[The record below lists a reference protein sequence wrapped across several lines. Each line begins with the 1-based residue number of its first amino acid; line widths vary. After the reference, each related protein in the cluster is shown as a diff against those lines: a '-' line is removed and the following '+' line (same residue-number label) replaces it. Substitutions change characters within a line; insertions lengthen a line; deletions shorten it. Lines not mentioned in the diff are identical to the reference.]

1 MYLGT
6 YAPRDRFVKGL
17 MQMRSRSRRLAGWLG
32 VLLTALV
39 LAIAQAPATALA
51 EGGVAK
57 VGDAEYATFDEAFA
71 AATDGQTVTL
81 LADAT
86 TKGLDVKKDVTID
99 GAGHSLAFVEK
110 GIALWGKSLTL
121 KNVAATM
128 TGIGSTPY
136 TAEWS
141 WMTICASKNASITLD
156 NAKLSM
162 DGAGTGNNTHAIYLT
177 GNNKLNLQNGS
188 VLTVKNYK
196 QDALEWDG
204 GDGGYNLN
212 VTGGSKLVSDHNRSG
227 LAGTFYA
234 TVDASTVDVIN
245 STGNGSNGTYYTIKN
260 GSDVKFANNGNWG
273 ISAWRIDMTGS
284 SKLTATD
291 NGYSGVWTRVLNVD
305 ASCSV
310 DVKGNGTKGSA
321 TGSTGATNA
330 GISFWGNGKIASK
343 IERGANVV
351 ISNNAGSGIYTG
363 QKVCNLTIGSATIT
377 NNGTGAC
384 NVNGT
389 GADMGGGIYNV
400 GTLTLDPSVVL
411 YNNHAAVAG
420 DDLYTS
426 AGHTMTIGAVGT
438 DWILDDCNH
447 AIDSWY
453 DDSAST
459 RWCADAASKNHVAP
473 VAPGEQKANEAAVAI
488 KAAHGLTLDYA
499 YVGEAPAEAQLPAPM
514 TGLVN
519 TVGVNAAVQQP
530 VDGWTFDGWYVDEA
544 CTTKWVDE
552 TVLDASMTLYG
563 KWTKDPEPAPAPEPQ
578 EPGTT
583 TPEATK
589 PVKKT
594 SQKKVPATGDATSGA
609 FALLAVAGIAAA
621 AVAIKVR
628 K

>member
-1 MYLGT
+1 
-6 YAPRDRFVKGL
+6 
-17 MQMRSRSRRLAGWLG
+17 MRSKSRRLAGWLG

-39 LAIAQAPATALA
+39 LTFVQAPSAALA
-51 EGGVAK
+51 EGNVAR
-57 VGDAEYATFDEAFA
+57 VGDVEYATFDEAFA

-81 LADAT
+81 LANAT
-86 TKGLDVKKDVTID
+86 TKGLDVRKDVTVD

-110 GIALWGKSLTL
+110 GIALWGKSLVL

-136 TAEWS
+136 TAEWG
-141 WMTICASKNASITLD
+141 WVTICASKNASITLD

-196 QDALEWDG
+196 QDALEWDH

-212 VTGGSKLVSDHNRSG
+212 VTGGSKFISDHNRSG
-227 LAGTFYA
+227 ITGTFYA
-234 TVDASTVDVIN
+234 TVDASTVEVTN

-284 SKLTATD
+284 SKLAATD

-453 DDSAST
+453 DDSADA
-459 RWCADAASKNHVAP
+459 RWCADAASDNHVAP
-473 VAPGEQKANEAAVAI
+473 VAAGEHAGVVAL
-488 KAAHGLTLDYA
+488 KAAHGLHVDYA
-499 YVGEAPAEAQLPAPM
+499 YVGDAPEEAQLPASA
-514 TGLVN
+514 TGLASG
-519 TVGVNAAVQQP
+519 TAFAAAEQQP

-544 CTTKWVDE
+544 CTTKWVDG

-563 KWTKDPEPAPAPEPQ
+563 KWTKDPEPVPAPEPQ
-578 EPGTT
+578 EPTKPSSTT
-583 TPEATK
+583 TTTVTK
-589 PVKKT
+589 T
-594 SQKKVPATGDATSGA
+594 TKKVPATGDVTSQA
-609 FALLAVAGIAAA
+609 FAVLAVAGIAAA

>member
-1 MYLGT
+1 
-6 YAPRDRFVKGL
+6 
-17 MQMRSRSRRLAGWLG
+17 MRSKSRRLAGWLG

-39 LAIAQAPATALA
+39 LTFVQAPSAALA

-71 AATDGQTVTL
+71 AAADGQTITL
-81 LADAT
+81 LANAT
-86 TKGLDVKKDVTID
+86 TKGLDVRKDVTVD
-99 GAGHSLAFVEK
+99 GTGHSLAFVEK

-136 TAEWS
+136 TAEWG

-227 LAGTFYA
+227 LTGTFYA

-245 STGNGSNGTYYTIKN
+245 STGNGSNGSHFDIRN
-260 GSDVKFANNGNWG
+260 GSSVTFSGNADHGLSAGNLSISNSTVTAENNGRNG
-273 ISAWRIDMTGS
+273 IIFTG
-284 SKLTATD
+284 KGAFKAAT
-291 NGYSGVWTRVLNVD
+291 VNV
-305 ASCSV
+305 S
-310 DVKGNGTKGSA
+310 GTKGKSYW
-321 TGSTGATNA
+321 NA
-330 GISFWGNGKIASK
+330 GIRLFKANAALTVDAASK
-343 IERGANVV
+343 VSITDNQVTGLFLDGGA
-351 ISNNAGSGIYTG
+351 
-363 QKVCNLTIGSATIT
+363 SATFADGAALT
-377 NNGTGAC
+377 VTGNDASQANC
-384 NVNGT
+384 AT
-389 GADMGGGIYNV
+389 EKDLARRGGGIVVREGASLVLPAVAQVNNNRA
-400 GTLTLDPSVVL
+400 TL
-411 YNNHAAVAG
+411 AG
-420 DDLYTS
+420 DDVYVEEGGSLTFS
-426 AGHTMTIGAVGT
+426 AANSGVKLSAFDGC
-438 DWILDDCNH
+438 DH
-447 AIDSWY
+447 AIDGWY
-453 DDSAST
+453 DDSADA
-459 RWCADAASKNHVAP
+459 RWSADAAEKNHVVP
-473 VAPGEQKANEAAVAI
+473 VAAGEHAGVVAL
-488 KAAHGLTLDYA
+488 KAAHGLHVDYA
-499 YVGEAPAEAQLPAPM
+499 YVGDAPEEAQLPASV
-514 TGLVN
+514 TGLATN
-519 TVGVNAAVQQP
+519 EAFTAAEQQA

-544 CTTKWVDE
+544 CSAKWVDGTE
-552 TVLDASMTLYG
+552 LGASMTLYG
-563 KWTKDPEPAPAPEPQ
+563 KWTRDPEPKPQ

-589 PVKKT
+589 PAKKT

-609 FALLAVAGIAAA
+609 FALLAVAGLAAA
-621 AVAIKVR
+621 GAAMKVR

>member
-1 MYLGT
+1 
-6 YAPRDRFVKGL
+6 
-17 MQMRSRSRRLAGWLG
+17 MRSKSRRLAGWLG

-39 LAIAQAPATALA
+39 LTFVQAPSAALA

-86 TKGLDVKKDVTID
+86 TRGLDVSKDVTVD

-136 TAEWS
+136 TAEWG

-227 LAGTFYA
+227 LTGTFYA

-245 STGNGSNGTYYTIKN
+245 STGNGSNGSHFDIRN
-260 GSDVKFANNGNWG
+260 GSSVTFSGNADHGLSAGNLSISNSTVTAENNGRNG
-273 ISAWRIDMTGS
+273 IIFTG
-284 SKLTATD
+284 KGAFKAAT
-291 NGYSGVWTRVLNVD
+291 VNV
-305 ASCSV
+305 S
-310 DVKGNGTKGSA
+310 GTKGKSYW
-321 TGSTGATNA
+321 NA
-330 GISFWGNGKIASK
+330 GIRLFKANAALTVDAASK
-343 IERGANVV
+343 VSITDNQVTGLFLDGGA
-351 ISNNAGSGIYTG
+351 
-363 QKVCNLTIGSATIT
+363 SATFADGAALT
-377 NNGTGAC
+377 VTGNDASQANC
-384 NVNGT
+384 AT
-389 GADMGGGIYNV
+389 EKDLARRGGGIVVREGASLVLPAVAQVNNNRA
-400 GTLTLDPSVVL
+400 TL
-411 YNNHAAVAG
+411 AG
-420 DDLYTS
+420 DDVYVEEGGSLTFS
-426 AGHTMTIGAVGT
+426 AANSGVKLSAFDGC
-438 DWILDDCNH
+438 DH
-447 AIDSWY
+447 AIDGWY
-453 DDSAST
+453 DDSADA
-459 RWCADAASKNHVAP
+459 RWSADAAEKNHVGP
-473 VAPGEQKANEAAVAI
+473 VAAGEHAGVVAL
-488 KAAHGLTLDYA
+488 KAAHGLHVDYA
-499 YVGEAPAEAQLPAPM
+499 YVGDAPEEAQLPASV
-514 TGLVN
+514 TGLATN
-519 TVGVNAAVQQP
+519 EAFTAAEQQA

-544 CTTKWVDE
+544 CSAKWVDGTE
-552 TVLDASMTLYG
+552 LGASMTLYG
-563 KWTKDPEPAPAPEPQ
+563 KWTRDPEPAPAPKPQ

-589 PVKKT
+589 PAKKT

-609 FALLAVAGIAAA
+609 FALLAVAGLV
-621 AVAIKVR
+621 VAGTAMKVR

>member
-1 MYLGT
+1 
-6 YAPRDRFVKGL
+6 
-17 MQMRSRSRRLAGWLG
+17 MRSKSRRLAGWLG

-39 LAIAQAPATALA
+39 LTFVQAPSAALA

-57 VGDAEYATFDEAFA
+57 VGDVEYATFDEAFA

-86 TKGLDVKKDVTID
+86 TRGLDVSKDVTVD

-136 TAEWS
+136 TAEWG

-227 LAGTFYA
+227 LTGTFYA

-245 STGNGSNGTYYTIKN
+245 STGNGSNGSHFDIRN
-260 GSDVKFANNGNWG
+260 GSSVTFSGNADHGLSAGNLSISNSTVTAENNGRNG
-273 ISAWRIDMTGS
+273 IIFTGEGAF
-284 SKLTATD
+284 KAAT
-291 NGYSGVWTRVLNVD
+291 
-305 ASCSV
+305 
-310 DVKGNGTKGSA
+310 VKVSGTKGKSYW
-321 TGSTGATNA
+321 NA
-330 GISFWGNGKIASK
+330 GIRLFKANAALTVDAASK
-343 IERGANVV
+343 VSITDNQVTGLFLDGGA
-351 ISNNAGSGIYTG
+351 
-363 QKVCNLTIGSATIT
+363 SATFADGAALT
-377 NNGTGAC
+377 VTGNDASQANC
-384 NVNGT
+384 AT
-389 GADMGGGIYNV
+389 EKDLARCGGGIVVREGASLVLPAAAQVNNNRA
-400 GTLTLDPSVVL
+400 TL
-411 YNNHAAVAG
+411 AG
-420 DDLYTS
+420 DDVYVEEGGSLTFS
-426 AGHTMTIGAVGT
+426 AANSGVKLSAFDGC
-438 DWILDDCNH
+438 DH
-447 AIDSWY
+447 AIDGWY
-453 DDSAST
+453 DDSADA
-459 RWCADAASKNHVAP
+459 RWSADAAEKNHVVP
-473 VAPGEQKANEAAVAI
+473 VAAGEHAGVVAL
-488 KAAHGLTLDYA
+488 KAAHGLHVDYA
-499 YVGEAPAEAQLPAPM
+499 YVGDAPEEAQLPASV
-514 TGLVN
+514 TGLATN
-519 TVGVNAAVQQP
+519 EAFTAAEQQA

-544 CTTKWVDE
+544 CSAKWVDGTE
-552 TVLDASMTLYG
+552 LGASMTLYG
-563 KWTKDPEPAPAPEPQ
+563 KWTRDPEPAPAPKPQ

-589 PVKKT
+589 PAKKT

-609 FALLAVAGIAAA
+609 FALLAVAGLV
-621 AVAIKVR
+621 VAGTAMKVR

>member
-1 MYLGT
+1 
-6 YAPRDRFVKGL
+6 
-17 MQMRSRSRRLAGWLG
+17 MRSKSRRLAGWLG

-39 LAIAQAPATALA
+39 LTFVQAPSAALA

-81 LADAT
+81 LANAT
-86 TKGLDVKKDVTID
+86 TKGLDVRKDGTVD
-99 GAGHSLAFVEK
+99 GGGHTLTFVEK

-136 TAEWS
+136 TAEWG

-227 LAGTFYA
+227 LTGTFYA
-234 TVDASTVDVIN
+234 TVDASTVEVTN
-245 STGNGSNGTYYTIKN
+245 STGNGSNGSHFDIRN
-260 GSDVKFANNGNWG
+260 GSSVTFSGNADHGLSAGNLSISNSTVTAENNGRNG
-273 ISAWRIDMTGS
+273 IIFTG
-284 SKLTATD
+284 KGAFKAAT
-291 NGYSGVWTRVLNVD
+291 
-305 ASCSV
+305 
-310 DVKGNGTKGSA
+310 VKVSGTKGKSYW
-321 TGSTGATNA
+321 NA
-330 GISFWGNGKIASK
+330 GIRLFKANAALTVDAASK
-343 IERGANVV
+343 VSITGNQVTGLFLDGGA
-351 ISNNAGSGIYTG
+351 
-363 QKVCNLTIGSATIT
+363 SATFADGATLSIT
-377 NNGTGAC
+377 GNDASQANCATKKDLAQC
-384 NVNGT
+384 
-389 GADMGGGIYNV
+389 GGG
-400 GTLTLDPSVVL
+400 VVVRGRASL
-411 YNNHAAVAG
+411 VLPAGAQVNNNRAALAG
-420 DDLYTS
+420 DDVYVEEGGSLDLS
-426 AGHTMTIGAVGT
+426 AANAGT
-438 DWILDDCNH
+438 ELNAFDGCAH
-447 AIDSWY
+447 AIDAWY
-453 DDSAST
+453 DDSADA
-459 RWCADAASKNHVAP
+459 RWSADAAEKNHVVP
-473 VAPGEQKANEAAVAI
+473 VAAGEHAGVVAL
-488 KAAHGLTLDYA
+488 KAAHGLHVDYA
-499 YVGEAPAEAQLPAPM
+499 YVGDAPEEAQLPASV
-514 TGLVN
+514 TGLATN
-519 TVGVNAAVQQP
+519 EAFTAAEQQA

-544 CTTKWVDE
+544 CSAKWVDGTE
-552 TVLDASMTLYG
+552 LGASMTLYG
-563 KWTKDPEPAPAPEPQ
+563 KWTRDPEPAPAPKPQ

-589 PVKKT
+589 PAKKT

-609 FALLAVAGIAAA
+609 FALLAVAGLV
-621 AVAIKVR
+621 VAGTAMKVR

>member
-1 MYLGT
+1 
-6 YAPRDRFVKGL
+6 
-17 MQMRSRSRRLAGWLG
+17 MRNKSRRLAGWLG

-39 LAIAQAPATALA
+39 LTFVQAPSAALA

-71 AATDGQTVTL
+71 AAADGQTITL
-81 LADAT
+81 LANAT
-86 TKGLDVKKDVTID
+86 TKGLDVRKDVTVD

-136 TAEWS
+136 TAEWG

-227 LAGTFYA
+227 LTGTFYA

-245 STGNGSNGTYYTIKN
+245 STGNGSNGSHFDIRN
-260 GSDVKFANNGNWG
+260 GSSVTFSGNADHGLSAGNLSISNSTVTAENNGRNG
-273 ISAWRIDMTGS
+273 IIFTG
-284 SKLTATD
+284 KGAFKAAT
-291 NGYSGVWTRVLNVD
+291 VNV
-305 ASCSV
+305 S
-310 DVKGNGTKGSA
+310 GTKGKSYW
-321 TGSTGATNA
+321 NA
-330 GISFWGNGKIASK
+330 GIRLFKANAALTVDAASK
-343 IERGANVV
+343 VSITDNQVTGLFLDGGA
-351 ISNNAGSGIYTG
+351 
-363 QKVCNLTIGSATIT
+363 SATFADGAALT
-377 NNGTGAC
+377 VTGNDASQANC
-384 NVNGT
+384 AT
-389 GADMGGGIYNV
+389 EKDLARCGGGIVVREGASLVLPAVAQVNNNRA
-400 GTLTLDPSVVL
+400 TL
-411 YNNHAAVAG
+411 AG
-420 DDLYTS
+420 DDVYVEEGGSLTFS
-426 AGHTMTIGAVGT
+426 AANSGVKLSAFDGC
-438 DWILDDCNH
+438 DH
-447 AIDSWY
+447 AIDGWY
-453 DDSAST
+453 DDSADA
-459 RWCADAASKNHVAP
+459 RWSADAAEKNHVVP
-473 VAPGEQKANEAAVAI
+473 VAAGEHAGVVAL
-488 KAAHGLTLDYA
+488 KAAHGLHVDYA
-499 YVGEAPAEAQLPAPM
+499 YVGDAPEEAQLPASV
-514 TGLVN
+514 TGLATN
-519 TVGVNAAVQQP
+519 EAFTAAEQQA

-544 CTTKWVDE
+544 CSAKWVDGTE
-552 TVLDASMTLYG
+552 LGASMTLYG
-563 KWTKDPEPAPAPEPQ
+563 KWTRDPEPAPAPKPQ

-589 PVKKT
+589 PAKKT

-609 FALLAVAGIAAA
+609 FALLAVVGLAAA
-621 AVAIKVR
+621 GAAAKVR

>member
-1 MYLGT
+1 
-6 YAPRDRFVKGL
+6 

-99 GAGHSLAFVEK
+99 GAGHKLTFADK
-110 GIALWGKSLTL
+110 GIALWGKALTL
-121 KNVAATM
+121 KNLDASM
-128 TGIGSTPY
+128 TGVGSTPY
-136 TAEWS
+136 TAEWG

-162 DGAGTGNNTHAIYLT
+162 DGTGTGNNTHAIYLT

-227 LAGTFYA
+227 LTGTFYA
-234 TVDASTVDVIN
+234 TVDASTVEVIN
-245 STGNGSNGTYYTIKN
+245 STGNGSNGSHFDIRN
-260 GSDVKFANNGNWG
+260 GSSVTFSGNADHGLSAGNLSISKSTVTAENNGRNG
-273 ISAWRIDMTGS
+273 IIFTGEG
-284 SKLTATD
+284 TFNAATVTV
-291 NGYSGVWTRVLNVD
+291 S
-305 ASCSV
+305 
-310 DVKGNGTKGSA
+310 GTKGKSYW
-321 TGSTGATNA
+321 NA
-330 GISFWGNGKIASK
+330 GIRLFKANAALTVDAASK
-343 IERGANVV
+343 VSITDNQVTGLFLDGGA
-351 ISNNAGSGIYTG
+351 
-363 QKVCNLTIGSATIT
+363 SATFADGAALT
-377 NNGTGAC
+377 VTGNDASQANC
-384 NVNGT
+384 AT
-389 GADMGGGIYNV
+389 EKDLARCGGGIVVREGASLVLPAVAQVNNNRA
-400 GTLTLDPSVVL
+400 TL
-411 YNNHAAVAG
+411 AG
-420 DDLYTS
+420 DDVYVEEGGSLTFS
-426 AGHTMTIGAVGT
+426 AANSGVKLSAFDGC
-438 DWILDDCNH
+438 DH
-447 AIDSWY
+447 AIDGWY
-453 DDSAST
+453 DDSADA
-459 RWCADAASKNHVAP
+459 RWSADAAEKNHVVP
-473 VAPGEQKANEAAVAI
+473 VAAGEHAGVVAL
-488 KAAHGLTLDYA
+488 KAAHGLHVDYA
-499 YVGEAPAEAQLPAPM
+499 YVGDAPEEAQLPASV
-514 TGLVN
+514 TGLATN
-519 TVGVNAAVQQP
+519 EAFTAAEQQA

-544 CTTKWVDE
+544 CSAKWVDGTE
-552 TVLDASMTLYG
+552 LGASMTLYG
-563 KWTKDPEPAPAPEPQ
+563 KWTRDPEPAPAPKPQ

-589 PVKKT
+589 PAKKT

-609 FALLAVAGIAAA
+609 FALLAVAGLAAA
-621 AVAIKVR
+621 GAAMKVR

>member
-1 MYLGT
+1 
-6 YAPRDRFVKGL
+6 
-17 MQMRSRSRRLAGWLG
+17 MRSKSRRLAGWLG

-39 LAIAQAPATALA
+39 LTFVQAPSAALA

-86 TKGLDVKKDVTID
+86 TRGLDVSKDVTVD

-110 GIALWGKSLTL
+110 GIGLRGGNDLTL
-121 KNVAATM
+121 KNLTATM
-128 TGIGSTPY
+128 AGVGSTPCLDFGW
-136 TAEWS
+136 T
-141 WMTICASKNASITLD
+141 WMSVCAQPDCSLTLD
-156 NAKLSM
+156 NAKLTM
-162 DGAGTGNNTHAIYLT
+162 DGTGAGNVHAVYFT

-227 LAGTFYA
+227 LTGTFYA

-305 ASCSV
+305 VSCSV

-400 GTLTLDPSVVL
+400 GTLTLDLSVVL

-453 DDSAST
+453 DDSADA
-459 RWCADAASKNHVAP
+459 RWCADAASDNHVAP
-473 VAPGEQKANEAAVAI
+473 VAPGEQKADEAAVAI
-488 KAAHGLTLDYA
+488 KAAHGLILDYA
-499 YVGEAPAEAQLPAPM
+499 YVGEAPSEAQLPAPM
-514 TGLVN
+514 TGLAN
-519 TVGVNAAVQQP
+519 TAGVNARVQQP

-544 CTTKWVDE
+544 CTTKWVDG

-563 KWTKDPEPAPAPEPQ
+563 KWTKDPEPVPAPEPQ
-578 EPGTT
+578 EPTKPSSTT
-583 TPEATK
+583 TTTVTK
-589 PVKKT
+589 T
-594 SQKKVPATGDATSGA
+594 TKKVPATGDVTSQA
-609 FALLAVAGIAAA
+609 FAVLAVAGIAAA

>member
-1 MYLGT
+1 
-6 YAPRDRFVKGL
+6 
-17 MQMRSRSRRLAGWLG
+17 MRSKSRRLAGWLG

-39 LAIAQAPATALA
+39 LTFVQAPSAALA

-71 AATDGQTVTL
+71 AAADGQTITL
-81 LADAT
+81 LANAT
-86 TKGLDVKKDVTID
+86 TKGLDVRKDVTVD

-136 TAEWS
+136 TAEWG

-227 LAGTFYA
+227 LTGTFYA

-245 STGNGSNGTYYTIKN
+245 STGNGSNGSHFDIRN
-260 GSDVKFANNGNWG
+260 GSSVTFSGNADHGLSAGNLSISNSTVTAENNGRNG
-273 ISAWRIDMTGS
+273 IIFTG
-284 SKLTATD
+284 KGAFKAAT
-291 NGYSGVWTRVLNVD
+291 VNV
-305 ASCSV
+305 S
-310 DVKGNGTKGSA
+310 GTKGKSYW
-321 TGSTGATNA
+321 NA
-330 GISFWGNGKIASK
+330 GIRLFKANAALTVDAASK
-343 IERGANVV
+343 VSITDNQV
-351 ISNNAGSGIYTG
+351 TG
-363 QKVCNLTIGSATIT
+363 LFLDGSASATFADGAALT
-377 NNGTGAC
+377 VTGNDASQANC
-384 NVNGT
+384 AT
-389 GADMGGGIYNV
+389 EKDLARCGGGIVVREGASLVLPAVAQVNNNRA
-400 GTLTLDPSVVL
+400 TL
-411 YNNHAAVAG
+411 AG
-420 DDLYTS
+420 DDVYVEEGGSLTFS
-426 AGHTMTIGAVGT
+426 AANSGVKLSAFDGC
-438 DWILDDCNH
+438 DH
-447 AIDSWY
+447 AIDGWY
-453 DDSAST
+453 DDSADA
-459 RWCADAASKNHVAP
+459 RWSADAAEKNHVVP
-473 VAPGEQKANEAAVAI
+473 VAAGEHAGVVAL
-488 KAAHGLTLDYA
+488 KAAHGLHVDYA
-499 YVGEAPAEAQLPAPM
+499 YVGDAPEEAQLPASV
-514 TGLVN
+514 TGLATN
-519 TVGVNAAVQQP
+519 EAFTAAEQQA

-544 CTTKWVDE
+544 CSAKWVDGTE
-552 TVLDASMTLYG
+552 LGASMTLYG
-563 KWTKDPEPAPAPEPQ
+563 KWTRDPEPAPAPKPQ

-589 PVKKT
+589 PAKKT
-594 SQKKVPATGDATSGA
+594 SQTKVPATGDATSGA
-609 FALLAVAGIAAA
+609 FALLAVAGLAAA
-621 AVAIKVR
+621 GAAMKVR

>member
-1 MYLGT
+1 
-6 YAPRDRFVKGL
+6 
-17 MQMRSRSRRLAGWLG
+17 MRSKSRRLAGWLG

-39 LAIAQAPATALA
+39 LTFVQAPSAALA

-71 AATDGQTVTL
+71 AAADGQTITL
-81 LADAT
+81 LANAT
-86 TKGLDVKKDVTID
+86 TKGLDVRKDVTVD

-136 TAEWS
+136 TAEWG

-227 LAGTFYA
+227 LTGTFYA

-245 STGNGSNGTYYTIKN
+245 STGNGSNGSHFDIRN
-260 GSDVKFANNGNWG
+260 GSSVTFSGNADHGLSAGNLSISNSTVTAENNGRNG
-273 ISAWRIDMTGS
+273 IIFTG
-284 SKLTATD
+284 KGAFKAAT
-291 NGYSGVWTRVLNVD
+291 
-305 ASCSV
+305 
-310 DVKGNGTKGSA
+310 VKVSGTKGKSYW
-321 TGSTGATNA
+321 NA
-330 GISFWGNGKIASK
+330 GIRLFKANAALTVDAASK
-343 IERGANVV
+343 VSITDNQVTGLFLDGGA
-351 ISNNAGSGIYTG
+351 
-363 QKVCNLTIGSATIT
+363 SATFADGAALT
-377 NNGTGAC
+377 VTGNDASQANC
-384 NVNGT
+384 AT
-389 GADMGGGIYNV
+389 EKDLARCGGGIVVREGASLVLPAVAQVNNNRA
-400 GTLTLDPSVVL
+400 TL
-411 YNNHAAVAG
+411 AG
-420 DDLYTS
+420 DDVYVEEGGSLTFS
-426 AGHTMTIGAVGT
+426 AANSGVKLSAFDGC
-438 DWILDDCNH
+438 DH
-447 AIDSWY
+447 AIDGWY
-453 DDSAST
+453 DDSADA
-459 RWCADAASKNHVAP
+459 RWSADAAEKNHVVP
-473 VAPGEQKANEAAVAI
+473 VAAGEHAGVVAL
-488 KAAHGLTLDYA
+488 KAAHGLHVDYA
-499 YVGEAPAEAQLPAPM
+499 YVDDAPEEAQLPASV
-514 TGLVN
+514 TGLATN
-519 TVGVNAAVQQP
+519 EAFTAAEQQA

-544 CTTKWVDE
+544 CSAKWVDGTE
-552 TVLDASMTLYG
+552 LGASMTLYG
-563 KWTKDPEPAPAPEPQ
+563 KWTRDPEPAPAPKPQ

-589 PVKKT
+589 PAKKT

-609 FALLAVAGIAAA
+609 FALLAVAGLAAA
-621 AVAIKVR
+621 GAAMKVR

>member
-1 MYLGT
+1 
-6 YAPRDRFVKGL
+6 
-17 MQMRSRSRRLAGWLG
+17 MRSKSRRLAGWLG

-39 LAIAQAPATALA
+39 LTFVQAPSAALA

-71 AATDGQTVTL
+71 AAADGQTITL
-81 LADAT
+81 LANAT
-86 TKGLDVKKDVTID
+86 TKGLDVRKDVTVD

-136 TAEWS
+136 TAEWG

-227 LAGTFYA
+227 LTGTFYA

-245 STGNGSNGTYYTIKN
+245 STGNGSNGSHFDIRN
-260 GSDVKFANNGNWG
+260 GSSVTFSGNADHGLSAGNLSISNSTVTAENNGRNG
-273 ISAWRIDMTGS
+273 IIFTG
-284 SKLTATD
+284 KGAFKAATV
-291 NGYSGVWTRVLNVD
+291 NVSGTQGKSYW
-305 ASCSV
+305 
-310 DVKGNGTKGSA
+310 
-321 TGSTGATNA
+321 NA
-330 GISFWGNGKIASK
+330 GIRLFKANAALTVDAASK
-343 IERGANVV
+343 VSITDNQVTGLFLDGGA
-351 ISNNAGSGIYTG
+351 
-363 QKVCNLTIGSATIT
+363 SATFADGAALT
-377 NNGTGAC
+377 VTGNDASQANC
-384 NVNGT
+384 AT
-389 GADMGGGIYNV
+389 EKDLARCGGGIVVREGASLVLPAVAQVNNNRA
-400 GTLTLDPSVVL
+400 TL
-411 YNNHAAVAG
+411 AG
-420 DDLYTS
+420 DDVYVEEGGSLTFS
-426 AGHTMTIGAVGT
+426 AANSGVKLSAFDGC
-438 DWILDDCNH
+438 DH
-447 AIDSWY
+447 AIDGWY
-453 DDSAST
+453 DDSADA
-459 RWCADAASKNHVAP
+459 RWSADAAEKNHVVP
-473 VAPGEQKANEAAVAI
+473 VAAGEHAGVVAL
-488 KAAHGLTLDYA
+488 KAAHGLHVDYA
-499 YVGEAPAEAQLPAPM
+499 YVGDAPEEAQLPASV
-514 TGLVN
+514 TGLATN
-519 TVGVNAAVQQP
+519 EAFTAAEQQA

-544 CTTKWVDE
+544 CSAKWVDGTE
-552 TVLDASMTLYG
+552 LGASMTLYG
-563 KWTKDPEPAPAPEPQ
+563 KWTRDPEPAPAPKPQ

-589 PVKKT
+589 PAKKT

-609 FALLAVAGIAAA
+609 FALLAVAGLAAA
-621 AVAIKVR
+621 GAAAKVR

>member
-1 MYLGT
+1 
-6 YAPRDRFVKGL
+6 
-17 MQMRSRSRRLAGWLG
+17 MRSKSRRLAGWLG

-39 LAIAQAPATALA
+39 LTFVQAPSAALA
-51 EGGVAK
+51 EGGVAN

-71 AATDGQTVTL
+71 AAADGQTVTL

-86 TKGLDVKKDVTID
+86 TKGLDVSKDITVD

-110 GIALWGKSLTL
+110 GIGLRDGNDLTL
-121 KNVAATM
+121 KNLTAIMAGV
-128 TGIGSTPY
+128 GSTPCLDFGW
-136 TAEWS
+136 T
-141 WMTICASKNASITLD
+141 WMSVCAQPDCSLTLD
-156 NAKLSM
+156 NAKLTM
-162 DGAGTGNNTHAIYLT
+162 DGTGAGNVHAVYFT

-188 VLTVKNYK
+188 VLTIKNYK

-204 GDGGYNLN
+204 GDGGYNVN
-212 VTGGSKLVSDHNRSG
+212 ITGGSKFVSDLNRSG
-227 LAGTFYA
+227 FTGTFYA

-453 DDSAST
+453 DDSADA
-459 RWCADAASKNHVAP
+459 RWCADAASDNHVAP
-473 VAPGEQKANEAAVAI
+473 VAPGEQKADEAAVAI
-488 KAAHGLTLDYA
+488 KAAHGLILDYA
-499 YVGEAPAEAQLPAPM
+499 YVGEAPSEAQLPAPM
-514 TGLVN
+514 TGLAN
-519 TVGVNAAVQQP
+519 TAGVNARVQQP

-544 CTTKWVDE
+544 CTTKWVDG

-563 KWTKDPEPAPAPEPQ
+563 KWAKDPEPAPAPEPQ
-578 EPGTT
+578 EPTKPSSTT
-583 TPEATK
+583 TTTVTK
-589 PVKKT
+589 T
-594 SQKKVPATGDATSGA
+594 TKKVPATGDVTSQA
-609 FALLAVAGIAAA
+609 FAVLAVAGIAAA

>member
-1 MYLGT
+1 
-6 YAPRDRFVKGL
+6 
-17 MQMRSRSRRLAGWLG
+17 MRSKSRRLAGWLG

-39 LAIAQAPATALA
+39 LTFVQAPSAALA

-71 AATDGQTVTL
+71 AAADGQTITL
-81 LADAT
+81 LANAT
-86 TKGLDVKKDVTID
+86 TKGLDVSKDVTVD

-136 TAEWS
+136 TAEWG
-141 WMTICASKNASITLD
+141 WMTICASKNASITID

-227 LAGTFYA
+227 LTGTFYA

-245 STGNGSNGTYYTIKN
+245 STGNGSNGSHFDIRN
-260 GSDVKFANNGNWG
+260 GSSVTFSGNADHGLSAGNLSISNSTVTAENNGRNG
-273 ISAWRIDMTGS
+273 IIFTG
-284 SKLTATD
+284 KGAFKAAT
-291 NGYSGVWTRVLNVD
+291 
-305 ASCSV
+305 
-310 DVKGNGTKGSA
+310 VKVSGTKGKSYW
-321 TGSTGATNA
+321 NA
-330 GISFWGNGKIASK
+330 GIRLFKANAALTVDAASK
-343 IERGANVV
+343 VSITGNQVTGLFLDGGA
-351 ISNNAGSGIYTG
+351 
-363 QKVCNLTIGSATIT
+363 SATFADGATLSIT
-377 NNGTGAC
+377 GNDASQANCATKKGLAQC
-384 NVNGT
+384 
-389 GADMGGGIYNV
+389 GGG
-400 GTLTLDPSVVL
+400 VVVRGRASL
-411 YNNHAAVAG
+411 VLPAGAQVNNNRAALAG
-420 DDLYTS
+420 DDVYVEEGGSLDLS
-426 AGHTMTIGAVGT
+426 AANAGT
-438 DWILDDCNH
+438 ELNAFDGCAH
-447 AIDSWY
+447 AIDAWY
-453 DDSAST
+453 DDSADA
-459 RWCADAASKNHVAP
+459 RWSADAAEKNHVVP
-473 VAPGEQKANEAAVAI
+473 VAAGEHAGVVAL
-488 KAAHGLTLDYA
+488 KAAHGLHVDYA
-499 YVGEAPAEAQLPAPM
+499 YVGDAPEEAQLPASV
-514 TGLVN
+514 TGLATN
-519 TVGVNAAVQQP
+519 EAFTAAEQQA

-544 CTTKWVDE
+544 CSAKWVDGTE
-552 TVLDASMTLYG
+552 LGASMTLYG
-563 KWTKDPEPAPAPEPQ
+563 KWTRDPEPAPAPKPQ

-589 PVKKT
+589 PAKKT

-609 FALLAVAGIAAA
+609 FALLAVAGLV
-621 AVAIKVR
+621 VAGTAMKVR

>member
-1 MYLGT
+1 
-6 YAPRDRFVKGL
+6 
-17 MQMRSRSRRLAGWLG
+17 MRSKSRRLAGWLG

-39 LAIAQAPATALA
+39 LTFVQAPSAALA

-86 TKGLDVKKDVTID
+86 TRGLDVSKDVTVD

-136 TAEWS
+136 TAEWG

-227 LAGTFYA
+227 LTGTFYA

-245 STGNGSNGTYYTIKN
+245 STGNGSNGSHFDIRN
-260 GSDVKFANNGNWG
+260 GSSVTFSGNADHGLSAGNLSISNSTVTAENNGRNG
-273 ISAWRIDMTGS
+273 IIFTG
-284 SKLTATD
+284 KGAFKAAT
-291 NGYSGVWTRVLNVD
+291 VNV
-305 ASCSV
+305 S
-310 DVKGNGTKGSA
+310 GTKGKSYW
-321 TGSTGATNA
+321 NA
-330 GISFWGNGKIASK
+330 GIRLFKANAALTVDAASK
-343 IERGANVV
+343 VSITDNQVTGLFLDSGA
-351 ISNNAGSGIYTG
+351 
-363 QKVCNLTIGSATIT
+363 SATFADGAALT
-377 NNGTGAC
+377 VTGNDASQANC
-384 NVNGT
+384 AT
-389 GADMGGGIYNV
+389 EKDLARCGGGIVVREGASLVLPAAAQVNNNRA
-400 GTLTLDPSVVL
+400 TL
-411 YNNHAAVAG
+411 AG
-420 DDLYTS
+420 DDVYVEEGGSLDLS
-426 AGHTMTIGAVGT
+426 AANAGT
-438 DWILDDCNH
+438 ELNAFDGCAH
-447 AIDSWY
+447 AIDAWY
-453 DDSAST
+453 DDSADA
-459 RWCADAASKNHVAP
+459 RWSADAAEKNHVVP
-473 VAPGEQKANEAAVAI
+473 VAAGEHAGVVAL
-488 KAAHGLTLDYA
+488 KAAHGLHVDYA
-499 YVGEAPAEAQLPAPM
+499 YVGDAPAEAQLPASV
-514 TGLVN
+514 TGLATN
-519 TVGVNAAVQQP
+519 EAFTAAEQQA

-544 CTTKWVDE
+544 CSAKWVDGTE
-552 TVLDASMTLYG
+552 LGASMTLYG
-563 KWTKDPEPAPAPEPQ
+563 KWTRDPEPAPAPKPQ
-578 EPGTT
+578 EPAAA
-583 TPEATK
+583 TPAATK
-589 PVKKT
+589 PA
-594 SQKKVPATGDATSGA
+594 KKVPATGDATSGA
-609 FALLAVAGIAAA
+609 FALLAVAGLV
-621 AVAIKVR
+621 VAGTAMKVR

>member
-1 MYLGT
+1 
-6 YAPRDRFVKGL
+6 
-17 MQMRSRSRRLAGWLG
+17 MRSKSRRLAGWLG

-39 LAIAQAPATALA
+39 LTFVQAPSAALA

-86 TKGLDVKKDVTID
+86 TRGLDVSKDVTVD

-136 TAEWS
+136 TAEWG

-227 LAGTFYA
+227 LTGTFYA
-234 TVDASTVDVIN
+234 TVDASTVEVTN
-245 STGNGSNGTYYTIKN
+245 STGNGSNGSHFDIRN
-260 GSDVKFANNGNWG
+260 GSSVTFSGNADHGLSAGNLSISNSTVTAENNGRNG
-273 ISAWRIDMTGS
+273 IIFTG
-284 SKLTATD
+284 KGAFKAAT
-291 NGYSGVWTRVLNVD
+291 VNV
-305 ASCSV
+305 S
-310 DVKGNGTKGSA
+310 GTKGKSYW
-321 TGSTGATNA
+321 NA
-330 GISFWGNGKIASK
+330 GIRLFKANAALTVDAASK
-343 IERGANVV
+343 VSITDNQVTGLFLDGGA
-351 ISNNAGSGIYTG
+351 
-363 QKVCNLTIGSATIT
+363 SATFADGAALT
-377 NNGTGAC
+377 VTGNDASQANC
-384 NVNGT
+384 AT
-389 GADMGGGIYNV
+389 EKDLARCGGGIVVREGASLVLPAAAQVNNNRA
-400 GTLTLDPSVVL
+400 TL
-411 YNNHAAVAG
+411 AG
-420 DDLYTS
+420 DDVYVEEGGSLDLS
-426 AGHTMTIGAVGT
+426 AANAGT
-438 DWILDDCNH
+438 ELNAFDGCAH
-447 AIDSWY
+447 AIDAWY
-453 DDSAST
+453 DDSADA
-459 RWCADAASKNHVAP
+459 RWSADAAEKNHVVP
-473 VAPGEQKANEAAVAI
+473 VAAGEHAGVVAL
-488 KAAHGLTLDYA
+488 KAAHGLHVDYA
-499 YVGEAPAEAQLPAPM
+499 YVGDAPAEAQLPASV
-514 TGLVN
+514 TGLATN
-519 TVGVNAAVQQP
+519 EAFTAAEQQA

-544 CTTKWVDE
+544 CSAKWVDGTE
-552 TVLDASMTLYG
+552 LGASMTLYG
-563 KWTKDPEPAPAPEPQ
+563 KWTRDPEPAPAPKPQ

-589 PVKKT
+589 PAKKT

-609 FALLAVAGIAAA
+609 FALLAVAGLAAA
-621 AVAIKVR
+621 GAAMKVR

>member
-1 MYLGT
+1 
-6 YAPRDRFVKGL
+6 
-17 MQMRSRSRRLAGWLG
+17 MRSKSRRLAGWLG

-39 LAIAQAPATALA
+39 LTFVQAPSAALA

-71 AATDGQTVTL
+71 AAADGQTITL
-81 LADAT
+81 LANAT
-86 TKGLDVKKDVTID
+86 TKGLDVRKDVTVD

-136 TAEWS
+136 TAEWG

-227 LAGTFYA
+227 LTGTFYA

-245 STGNGSNGTYYTIKN
+245 STGNGSNGSHFDIRN
-260 GSDVKFANNGNWG
+260 GSSVTFSGNADHGLSAGNLSISNSTVTAENNGRNG
-273 ISAWRIDMTGS
+273 IIFTG
-284 SKLTATD
+284 KGAFKAAT
-291 NGYSGVWTRVLNVD
+291 VNV
-305 ASCSV
+305 S
-310 DVKGNGTKGSA
+310 GTKGKSYW
-321 TGSTGATNA
+321 NA
-330 GISFWGNGKIASK
+330 GIRLFKANAALTVDAASK
-343 IERGANVV
+343 VSITDNQVTGLFLDGGA
-351 ISNNAGSGIYTG
+351 
-363 QKVCNLTIGSATIT
+363 SATFADGAALT
-377 NNGTGAC
+377 VTGNDASQANC
-384 NVNGT
+384 AT
-389 GADMGGGIYNV
+389 EKDLARCGGGIVVREGASLVLPAVAQVNNNRA
-400 GTLTLDPSVVL
+400 TL
-411 YNNHAAVAG
+411 AG
-420 DDLYTS
+420 DDVYVEEGGSLTFS
-426 AGHTMTIGAVGT
+426 AANSGVKLSAFDGC
-438 DWILDDCNH
+438 DH
-447 AIDSWY
+447 AIDGWY
-453 DDSAST
+453 DDSADA
-459 RWCADAASKNHVAP
+459 RWSADAAEKNHVVP
-473 VAPGEQKANEAAVAI
+473 VAAGEHAGVVAL
-488 KAAHGLTLDYA
+488 KAAHGLHVDYA
-499 YVGEAPAEAQLPAPM
+499 YVGDAPEEAQLPASV
-514 TGLVN
+514 TGLATN
-519 TVGVNAAVQQP
+519 EAFTAAEQQA

-544 CTTKWVDE
+544 CSAKWVDGTE
-552 TVLDASMTLYG
+552 LGASMTLYG
-563 KWTKDPEPAPAPEPQ
+563 KWTRDPEPAPAPKPQ

-589 PVKKT
+589 PAKKT

-609 FALLAVAGIAAA
+609 FALLAVVGLAAA
-621 AVAIKVR
+621 GAAAKVR

>member
-1 MYLGT
+1 
-6 YAPRDRFVKGL
+6 
-17 MQMRSRSRRLAGWLG
+17 MRSKSRRLAGWLG

-39 LAIAQAPATALA
+39 LTFVQAPSAALA

-71 AATDGQTVTL
+71 AAADGQTITL
-81 LADAT
+81 LANAT
-86 TKGLDVKKDVTID
+86 TKGLDVRKDVTVD

-110 GIALWGKSLTL
+110 GIALWGKSLAL

-136 TAEWS
+136 TAEWG
-141 WMTICASKNASITLD
+141 WVTICASKNASITLD

-196 QDALEWDG
+196 QDALEWDH

-212 VTGGSKLVSDHNRSG
+212 VTGGSKFISDHNRSG
-227 LAGTFYA
+227 ITGTFYA
-234 TVDASTVDVIN
+234 TVDASTVEVTN

-453 DDSAST
+453 DDSADA
-459 RWCADAASKNHVAP
+459 RWSADAAEKNHAVP
-473 VAPGEQKANEAAVAI
+473 VAAGEHAGVVAL
-488 KAAHGLTLDYA
+488 KAAHGLHVDYA
-499 YVGEAPAEAQLPAPM
+499 YVGDAPAEAQLPAPA
-514 TGLVN
+514 TGLASG
-519 TVGVNAAVQQP
+519 TAFAAAEQQP

-544 CTTKWVDE
+544 CTTKWVDG

-563 KWTKDPEPAPAPEPQ
+563 KWTKDPEPVPAPEPQ
-578 EPGTT
+578 EPTKPSSTT
-583 TPEATK
+583 TTTVTK
-589 PVKKT
+589 T
-594 SQKKVPATGDATSGA
+594 TKKVPATGDVTSQA
-609 FALLAVAGIAAA
+609 FAVLAVAGIAAA